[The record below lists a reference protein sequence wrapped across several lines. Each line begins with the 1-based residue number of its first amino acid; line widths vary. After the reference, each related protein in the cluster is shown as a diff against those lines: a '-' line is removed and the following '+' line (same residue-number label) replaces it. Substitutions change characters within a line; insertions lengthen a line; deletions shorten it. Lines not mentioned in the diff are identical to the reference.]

1 MLIYILPFYLD
12 GVGDVCKI
20 KDEKGERIVYIKL
33 VNMLKNI
40 YRERMLDFKEVRRK
54 CRKVLN
60 QKNVIPLMLNEGELL
75 IPVKIRKARTARDEV
90 YGYINFYFIDKIEDG
105 CIILKDGQKI
115 LYIESYRSVIKRT
128 KLVKTLEKEF
138 CDKIKLEKFDFNAP
152 ATKGDI
158 AFILNEIL
166 YLKKLLE

>member
-1 MLIYILPFYLD
+1 MIIYILPFYLD
-12 GVGDVCKI
+12 GVGDVCKV
-20 KDEKGERIVYIKL
+20 KDKTGERIVYIKL
-33 VNMLKNI
+33 ANMLKNVFK
-40 YRERMLDFKEVRRK
+40 ERMLDFKEVRRK
-54 CRKVLN
+54 CRKALN
-60 QKNVIPLMLNEGELL
+60 QKNLIPLMLNESEVLFP
-75 IPVKIRKARTARDEV
+75 IKIRKARTTRDEV
-90 YGYINFYFIDKIEDG
+90 YGYINFHFIDKIEDK

-115 LYIESYRSVIKRT
+115 FYIESYRSVIKRT

>member
-1 MLIYILPFYLD
+1 MLIYILPFYLE
-12 GVGDVCKI
+12 GVGDVCKV

-33 VNMLKNI
+33 SNMLKNI
-40 YRERMLDFKEVRRK
+40 FKERMLDFKEVRRK

-60 QKNVIPLMLNEGELL
+60 QKNIIPLILNEKEILFP
-75 IPVKIRKARTARDEV
+75 IKIRKPRTSRDEV
-90 YGYINFYFIDKIEDG
+90 YGYINFHFIDKIEEG
-105 CIILKDGQKI
+105 EILLKDGQKI
-115 LYIESYRSVIKRT
+115 FFIESYRSVIKRT

-138 CDKIKLEKFDFNAP
+138 CDKIKLDKFDFNAP